1 MKTFVTFLLFIP
13 VMVFSQTEQP
23 MKFKKKAPEV
33 IFLREV
39 ESAIKT
45 HDADK
50 LMSYMEP
57 GYKRSQHDEFLEGR
71 TVQFLNEFLWCEGLI
86 FNEIIDAHLI
96 RYTQTKDD
104 KNQYE
109 VRFYL
114 KSAKVECYANIY
126 MVRHP
131 ETNVFSIFGAV
142 G

>member
-1 MKTFVTFLLFIP
+1 MKILFTILLFIP
-13 VMVFSQTEQP
+13 VLAMSQTEKP

-57 GYKRSQHDEFLEGR
+57 NYKRSQHDEFLEGR
-71 TVQFLNEFLWCEGLI
+71 TVQFLNEFLWCEGLL
-86 FNEIIDAHLI
+86 FNEIIDAQLI
-96 RYTQTKDD
+96 RYTQTEGD

-114 KSAKVECYANIY
+114 KSAAVECYANIY

-131 ETNVFSIFGAV
+131 ETNVLSIFGAV

>member
-1 MKTFVTFLLFIP
+1 
-13 VMVFSQTEQP
+13 

-50 LMSYMEP
+50 LMSYMEHN
-57 GYKRSQHDEFLEGR
+57 YKRSQHDEFLAGR
-71 TVQFLNEFLWCEGLI
+71 TIQFLNEFLWCEGLI
-86 FNEIIDAHLI
+86 FNEIIDAQLI
-96 RYTQTKDD
+96 RYTQMKDD

-131 ETNVFSIFGAV
+131 ETNVLSIFGAV

>member
-1 MKTFVTFLLFIP
+1 MKTLLTCLLFIP
-13 VMVFSQTEQP
+13 VIALSQTEKP

-33 IFLREV
+33 LFLKEV

-57 GYKRSQHDEFLEGR
+57 GYKRTQHDEFLEGR

-86 FNEIIDAHLI
+86 FNEIIDAQLI
-96 RYTQTKDD
+96 SYKQTEGD
-104 KNQYE
+104 KNEYE

-114 KSAKVECYANIY
+114 KSAAVECYANIF

-131 ETNVFSIFGAV
+131 ETKVLSIFGAV